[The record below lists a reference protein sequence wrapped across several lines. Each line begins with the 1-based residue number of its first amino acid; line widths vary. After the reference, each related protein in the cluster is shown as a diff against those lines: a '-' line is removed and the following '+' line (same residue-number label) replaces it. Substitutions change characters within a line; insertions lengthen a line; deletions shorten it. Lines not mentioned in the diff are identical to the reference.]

1 MNDDL
6 TLLASAYLDG
16 DNTPAE
22 RAQVDGDPT
31 ALIEVERLRQVRA
44 VLSHSDSA
52 PISTRER
59 HLAAA
64 FEVWDRMPTSEFGR
78 DATPTGALSAA
89 AAGQASITSPTS
101 VGVWRQRS
109 GSNRLLVLAAGL
121 VVVLGGGIVARGFIS
136 SNNND
141 GSIASEAAATAEQT
155 LSPRAELEVE
165 AADETFS
172 DTGDTD
178 DAAASELSAADAP
191 AAPDADTL
199 VGGESEGSPDEGLEV
214 LSSAEDL
221 AVFANDLNRTTLLVG
236 DDGFG
241 EAAAEPATQSDAA
254 FDASVQAAPGD
265 TRVAPFPLCDLA
277 TRIVGPA
284 LWDAPGLVGVL
295 VVVGI
300 DDIDDE
306 AVAYQPDDCTV
317 IARTPLLR

>member
-16 DNTPAE
+16 DTTPAE

-31 ALIEVERLRQVRA
+31 ALTEVERLRQVRA
-44 VLSHSDSA
+44 VLSQTDSA
-52 PISTRER
+52 SISTRER

-64 FEVWDRMPTSEFGR
+64 FEVWDRMPTSEFGH
-78 DATPTGALSAA
+78 DATPAGAQSAA

-101 VGVWRQRS
+101 IGVWRQRS
-109 GSNRLLVLAAGL
+109 SSNRLLVLAAGL
-121 VVVLGGGIVARGFIS
+121 VVVLGGGVAARGFIS
-136 SNNND
+136 SNNNN
-141 GSIASEAAATAEQT
+141 GSTANEAAATPEQS

-172 DTGDTD
+172 DAS

-199 VGGESEGSPDEGLEV
+199 VGGESEGSLDEGLEV
-214 LSSAEDL
+214 LRSAEDL
-221 AVFANDLNRTTLLVG
+221 AVFANDLNRTTPFVG
-236 DDGFG
+236 EDGID
-241 EAAAEPATQSDAA
+241 EAAAEPAAQSEAT

-265 TRVAPFPLCDLA
+265 TRVAPFPLCDLV

-284 LWDAPGLVGVL
+284 LWDAPGLVDVA

-300 DDIDDE
+300 DDIAGE

-317 IARTPLLR
+317 ITQTSLLR

>member
-16 DNTPAE
+16 DTTPAE
-22 RAQVDGDPT
+22 RVQVDGDPT
-31 ALIEVERLRQVRA
+31 ALMEVERLRQVRA
-44 VLSHSDSA
+44 VLSYTDSA

-59 HLAAA
+59 HLATA

-78 DATPTGALSAA
+78 DTTPAGAPSAA

-101 VGVWRQRS
+101 VGAWRQRS
-109 GSNRLLVLAAGL
+109 SNRLLVLAAGL

-136 SNNND
+136 SNNSD
-141 GSIASEAAATAEQT
+141 SSIAIDAPATAEQS

-172 DTGDTD
+172 NTG
-178 DAAASELSAADAP
+178 DAAASELSAAGAS
-191 AAPDADTL
+191 AALDADTL
-199 VGGESEGSPDEGLEV
+199 LGDESEGSPDEGLEV
-214 LSSAEDL
+214 LNSPEDL

-236 DDGFG
+236 DDGVD
-241 EAAAEPATQSDAA
+241 EAAAEPAAQSDAP
-254 FDASVQAAPGD
+254 FDASIQAAPGD
-265 TRVAPFPLCDLA
+265 TPFPLCDLV

-284 LWDAPGLVGVL
+284 LWDAPGLSDVP

-300 DDIDDE
+300 DDVTGE
-306 AVAYQPDDCTV
+306 AVAYQPDDCKVT
-317 IARTPLLR
+317 ARAPLLR